1 MTSPVMSQG
10 EENVWVYCLQAGLC
24 YSIEKGNII
33 AVAQPVYY
41 SHPVLSVDNFKIL
54 SVCHKVEQAL

>member
-1 MTSPVMSQG
+1 MFGYTV
-10 EENVWVYCLQAGLC
+10 LQAGLWC
-24 YSIEKGNII
+24 SVEKGNII

-41 SHPVLSVDNFKIL
+41 NHPVLCVDNFRIL